1 MTVWTMF
8 LVAIPLAQ
16 LPDSPDTSRDTARRA
31 AAQDAWAD
39 YEATVTSYLAEPAP
53 PPPAAPAAIGLSSA
67 ASTAP
72 APAAACDPA
81 ETSGGH
87 CHGACA
93 GTCPHCKEGKLRSLL
108 GGTDACDAKKLFKY
122 STCDL
127 YPHYPYFPKDHG
139 YYYFRPYNYIHVL
152 THQQTVVKL
161 GGDPRNPY
169 STQLLANL
177 FVNVEHPPTMTFLRQ
192 QENDLP
198 RLEDLLDPKP
208 AQ

>member
-1 MTVWTMF
+1 M
-8 LVAIPLAQ
+8 
-16 LPDSPDTSRDTARRA
+16 
-31 AAQDAWAD
+31 
-39 YEATVTSYLAEPAP
+39 
-53 PPPAAPAAIGLSSA
+53 
-67 ASTAP
+67 
-72 APAAACDPA
+72 
-81 ETSGGH
+81 
-87 CHGACA
+87 
-93 GTCPHCKEGKLRSLL
+93 L